1 MYDINSADFQL
12 QMEHV
17 TAKKPK
23 STIVSPS
30 ICGCV
35 LSANRTFVQI
45 FMRNWCGKD
54 LNFQKQAGIFSEI
67 MNSFLQVLPRYFI
80 WQSFNDFCTNYR
92 TLRWFCTIK
101 FNFSFKLLFQDLHDK
116 INSTFTYHALLE
128 LEFLWLGETQGPI
141 MCK

>member
-1 MYDINSADFQL
+1 MYDLTSANFQI

-23 STIVSPS
+23 SSPS

-54 LNFQKQAGIFSEI
+54 LNFQKIG
-67 MNSFLQVLPRYFI
+67 
-80 WQSFNDFCTNYR
+80 W
-92 TLRWFCTIK
+92 
-101 FNFSFKLLFQDLHDK
+101 NFFGNH
-116 INSTFTYHALLE
+116 
-128 LEFLWLGETQGPI
+128 EFVPVGT
-141 MCK
+141 